1 MNIEVFGI
9 NLSGWQAFVVIAIA
23 VVVLL
28 SITVIVIRLLTRR
41 QRSGGIETEN
51 LAIDLN
57 SLELQPV
64 PKQALLEVYGLP
76 MRLMVLVLA
85 PAGRSVIFPSR
96 DQLPQTV
103 ELLIPR
109 LTSVLDHH
117 QPIYRS
123 WPVQLSPRGFSRS
136 FFANLKLPGD
146 DGKGTRW
153 CGVVGPFDTAGG
165 RLLAGMILLADAP
178 NGYGQIEI
186 EHEGHWHNVV
196 RVQTN

>member
-9 NLSGWQAFVVIAIA
+9 EFAGWQLFVLVAIA
-23 VVVLL
+23 ATFLL
-28 SITVIVIRLLTRR
+28 GLVMIVIRAFTRR
-41 QRSGGIETEN
+41 QKSSGIESEN
-51 LAIDLN
+51 LAIDL
-57 SLELQPV
+57 SQLELQPV
-64 PKQALLEVYGLP
+64 PSRTMLEVYGVP

-85 PAGRSVIFPSR
+85 PVGRSVVFPGR
-96 DQLPQTV
+96 NQLPQTV

-109 LTSVLDHH
+109 LTSVLDQH

-146 DGKGTRW
+146 GGKGTRW
-153 CGVVGPFDTAGG
+153 CGIVGPFETAGG
-165 RLLAGMILLADAP
+165 RLVAGMILLAEAP

-186 EHEGHWHNVV
+186 EHEGQWHNVV
-196 RVQTN
+196 RVQTT

>member
-1 MNIEVFGI
+1 MNIEVFGV
-9 NLSGWQAFVVIAIA
+9 NLSGWQAFVLIAIA
-23 VVVLL
+23 AVVLL
-28 SITVIVIRLLTRR
+28 SLLVIVIRLFARR

-51 LAIDLN
+51 LAIDLS
-57 SLELQPV
+57 SLDLQPV
-64 PKQALLEVYGLP
+64 PHQAYLEVYGVP

-109 LTSVLDHH
+109 LTSVLDQH

-153 CGVVGPFDTAGG
+153 CGIVGPFDTPGG
-165 RLLAGMILLADAP
+165 RLLAGMILLADTP

-186 EHEGHWHNVV
+186 EHEGHWHNAV
-196 RVQTN
+196 RVQIT